1 MADEMSIASL
11 IISIIILIV
20 VIILIFIVC
29 YYYNTNNNENKNR
42 FLVKNGDCNKAN
54 DGCACVITNGTG
66 VQINTGVCI
75 GTQSNRI
82 FTCNAY
88 FKGSTSCRNPN

>member
-29 YYYNTNNNENKNR
+29 YYYNTNNNGNKNR
-42 FLVKNGDCNKAN
+42 FIVKDGDCNRVN
-54 DGCACVITNGTG
+54 EGCACTITNGTG
-66 VQINTGVCI
+66 VKTKTGVCI
-75 GTQSNRI
+75 GVNSDRTVI
-82 FTCNAY
+82 CDTY
-88 FKGSTSCRNPN
+88 YKTTWCRNPN